1 MINRRNFVKMAGMA
15 GTALSVNPLMAGS
28 SQNGTPIAAGMPV
41 IKNITV
47 FKATGNFNRFI
58 SMNAY
63 DRAPKGI
70 NENNPFIKIELS
82 DGTTGI
88 GPGGYAAPNQQT
100 LNECK
105 SFIGKDPFTFYDW
118 DKDRITGVKA
128 FMQPYFFKR
137 KYAWLEAPLL
147 DAIGKIKQAPVWR
160 LLGESVREGLDPYDG
175 TVYFEDIGNNTGVKI
190 IAETAKRIK
199 NEGYRAIKI
208 KLGRPL
214 KWMPGEAGLN
224 RDIEAF
230 IALREAV
237 GSNFILMAD
246 ANNGYEGKFDWA
258 VKLMSS
264 CARYDL
270 FFMEELFKKDNAQ
283 FRKMRASLL
292 EENIFVPVTYGELV
306 TDLSLF
312 EQDFKEGVY
321 SYVQPDMAS
330 SGISA
335 ILDTAKKAEP
345 YPYVKVMPHVWQN
358 AMGTIMAAHASKIRQ
373 NIPLLEDSRY
383 FEHILHTDAIQ
394 FRGGQYI
401 LADKPGWGVDL
412 SANYK
417 EYLVGEEMVIV

>member
-28 SQNGTPIAAGMPV
+28 SQNGTPDSGMPV
-41 IKNITV
+41 IKSITV

-105 SFIGKDPFTFYDW
+105 SFIGKDPSSFYDW

-147 DAIGKIKQAPVWR
+147 DAIGKIKQAPVWK
-160 LLGESVREGLDPYDG
+160 LFGESVREGLDPYDG
-175 TVYFEDIGNNTGVKI
+175 TVYFEDIGNHTGVEI
-190 IAETAKRIK
+190 IAATAKRIK

-214 KWMPGEAGLN
+214 KWMPGEEGLN

-258 VKLMSS
+258 LKLMNS

-306 TDLSLF
+306 TDLRQF
-312 EQDFKEGVY
+312 EQDFKEGIY

-330 SGISA
+330 SGMSA
-335 ILDTAKKAEP
+335 ILDTAKKAEQ

-401 LADKPGWGVDL
+401 LPDKPGWGVDL
-412 SANYK
+412 APNYK
-417 EYLVGEEMVIV
+417 EYLVGEEMIIA